1 MMDTQPKSKNL
12 FLSFFFF
19 FLGMNGKETTWN
31 QTNSTSRLV
40 AELIRKSAWVALVI
54 FGFVWKIVEWKID
67 RKTCVTVE
75 DAVPT
80 ATGLLVNLSNGLLD
94 SQTALTVPL
103 RRPLFSL
110 SLLLL
115 LIIFFFFPHYS
126 FYPRQQQ
133 QLAATKRLF
142 WHILTQFYFFFS
154 IRPYSK

>member
-1 MMDTQPKSKNL
+1 LILFEKS
-12 FLSFFFF
+12 SS
-19 FLGMNGKETTWN
+19 G
-31 QTNSTSRLV
+31 
-40 AELIRKSAWVALVI
+40 
-54 FGFVWKIVEWKID
+54 ID

-94 SQTALTVPL
+94 SHPALTVPL

-142 WHILTQFYFFFS
+142 WHILTQFYFIFFHPA
-154 IRPYSK
+154 IF

>member
-40 AELIRKSAWVALVI
+40 AELISKSAWVALVI

-115 LIIFFFFPHYS
+115 LISSSSFHIIHSTPASSSSQQPPKSFLAYS
-126 FYPRQQQ
+126 HPV
-133 QLAATKRLF
+133 L
-142 WHILTQFYFFFS
+142 YFFFHPA
-154 IRPYSK
+154 IF